1 MAGAEFSLEQRRCE
15 RARQWSSLR
24 LDGELSELE
33 EALLDRHLASC
44 SDCLGFDGR
53 LRSAA
58 RSLRETPPE
67 PPRIPFRMPTRPRRR
82 IVVPTGRRVAVV
94 AIAAALA
101 LGSLV
106 GSQLNR
112 PASNPAGTGEP
123 QFSQLTRSDMNQL
136 RQIPRG
142 RHIAPPAPTRIPGQ
156 PPEGLI

>member
-33 EALLDRHLASC
+33 EALLDRHLESC
-44 SDCLGFDGR
+44 SDCLSFDGR

-67 PPRIPFRMPTRPRRR
+67 PPLVPFRIPTRPRRR
-82 IVVPTGRRVAVV
+82 VTVPTGRRAAVV

-112 PASNPAGTGEP
+112 PASSPGTDEP

>member
-1 MAGAEFSLEQRRCE
+1 MAGAEFSLEQKRCE

-33 EALLDRHLASC
+33 EALLDRHLEAC
-44 SDCLGFDGR
+44 SDCLSFDGR

-58 RSLRETPPE
+58 SSLRQTPPE
-67 PPRIPFRMPTRPRRR
+67 PPLVSFRVPNRPRRR
-82 IVVPTGRRVAVV
+82 VAVPTGRRAAVV

-106 GSQLNR
+106 GSQLHR
-112 PASNPAGTGEP
+112 PASNTRTQEP
-123 QFSQLTRSDMNQL
+123 QVSLLTRSDMNQL

-142 RHIAPPAPTRIPGQ
+142 RQIVPPAPARTPGQ

>member
-1 MAGAEFSLEQRRCE
+1 
-15 RARQWSSLR
+15 
-24 LDGELSELE
+24 
-33 EALLDRHLASC
+33 
-44 SDCLGFDGR
+44 
-53 LRSAA
+53 
-58 RSLRETPPE
+58 
-67 PPRIPFRMPTRPRRR
+67 
-82 IVVPTGRRVAVV
+82 VV

-112 PASNPAGTGEP
+112 PASSPGTDEP
-123 QFSQLTRSDMNQL
+123 QLSQLTRSDMNQL

>member
-24 LDGELSELE
+24 IDGELSELE
-33 EALLDRHLASC
+33 EALLDRHLEAC
-44 SDCLGFDGR
+44 SDCLSFEDR
-53 LRSAA
+53 LRAA
-58 RSLRETPPE
+58 SSSLRQTPAESPRV
-67 PPRIPFRMPTRPRRR
+67 PFRIPTAPRRR
-82 IVVPTGRRVAVV
+82 IAVPTGRRAALV

-106 GSQLNR
+106 GSQLHR
-112 PASNPAGTGEP
+112 PASHAGTPEP
-123 QFSQLTRSDMNQL
+123 QVSLLTRSDMNQL

-142 RHIAPPAPTRIPGQ
+142 RQITPPAPERTPGQ

>member
-33 EALLDRHLASC
+33 EALLARHLESC

-67 PPRIPFRMPTRPRRR
+67 PPLVPFRIPTRPRRR
-82 IVVPTGRRVAVV
+82 ITVPTGRRAAVV

-112 PASNPAGTGEP
+112 PASSPGTDEP
-123 QFSQLTRSDMNQL
+123 QLSQLTRSDMNQL

>member
-1 MAGAEFSLEQRRCE
+1 M
-15 RARQWSSLR
+15 R

-33 EALLDRHLASC
+33 GALLDRHLESC
-44 SDCLGFDGR
+44 PACLAFDSR

-58 RSLRETPPE
+58 RTLRVTPAESPAH
-67 PPRIPFRMPTRPRRR
+67 PIAIPSQRRR
-82 IVVPTGRRVAVV
+82 VPVPSGRRAAVV

-106 GSQLNR
+106 GSQLHR
-112 PASNPAGTGEP
+112 PAPGSPAQEP
-123 QFSQLTRSDMNQL
+123 QFSQLTGNDMNQL

-142 RHIAPPAPTRIPGQ
+142 KLIAPPQPAHIPGQ

>member
-1 MAGAEFSLEQRRCE
+1 M
-15 RARQWSSLR
+15 R

-33 EALLDRHLASC
+33 GALLDRHLESC
-44 SDCLGFDGR
+44 PACLAFDAR

-58 RSLRETPPE
+58 RTLRLTQAESPAQPIV
-67 PPRIPFRMPTRPRRR
+67 IPSQPRRR
-82 IVVPTGRRVAVV
+82 VPLPSGRRVAVV

-106 GSQLNR
+106 GSQLHR
-112 PASNPAGTGEP
+112 PAAEPSNEEP
-123 QFSQLTRSDMNQL
+123 QVAQLTRSDMNQL

-142 RHIAPPAPTRIPGQ
+142 KHIAPPQPAHIPGQ

>member
-1 MAGAEFSLEQRRCE
+1 M
-15 RARQWSSLR
+15 R

-33 EALLDRHLASC
+33 GALLDRHLESC
-44 SDCLGFDGR
+44 PACLAFDSR

-58 RSLRETPPE
+58 RTLRVTPAESPAH
-67 PPRIPFRMPTRPRRR
+67 PIAVPTQPRRR
-82 IVVPTGRRVAVV
+82 VPVPSGRRVAVV

-112 PASNPAGTGEP
+112 PASSPGTDEP
-123 QFSQLTRSDMNQL
+123 QFSQLTRNDMNQL

-142 RHIAPPAPTRIPGQ
+142 KRVAPAQPAHIPGQ

>member
-1 MAGAEFSLEQRRCE
+1 M
-15 RARQWSSLR
+15 R

-33 EALLDRHLASC
+33 GALLDRHLEAC
-44 SDCLGFDGR
+44 PACLAFDSR

-58 RSLRETPPE
+58 RTLRVTPAESPAH
-67 PPRIPFRMPTRPRRR
+67 PIAIPSRPRRR
-82 IVVPTGRRVAVV
+82 IPVPSGRRVAVV

-106 GSQLNR
+106 GSQVHR
-112 PASNPAGTGEP
+112 PAADSPAQEP
-123 QFSQLTRSDMNQL
+123 QLSQLTRSDMNQL

-142 RHIAPPAPTRIPGQ
+142 KQIAPPQPEHIPGQ

>member
-1 MAGAEFSLEQRRCE
+1 M
-15 RARQWSSLR
+15 R

-33 EALLDRHLASC
+33 GALLDRHLESC
-44 SDCLGFDGR
+44 PACVAFDSR

-58 RSLRETPPE
+58 RTLRVTPAESPAH
-67 PPRIPFRMPTRPRRR
+67 PIAIPSQPRRR
-82 IVVPTGRRVAVV
+82 VAVPSGRRVAVV

-106 GSQLNR
+106 GSQLQR
-112 PASNPAGTGEP
+112 PASGSPVQEP
-123 QFSQLTRSDMNQL
+123 RFSQLTRSDMNQL

-142 RHIAPPAPTRIPGQ
+142 KHIAPAQPAHVPGQ